1 MRSSPPTLRDRPCR
15 PCVSQPSLLVPTLT
29 SLRHDTQKA
38 TAGPQM
44 PTTVCFNWFIQS
56 PVIGIWQKGWR
67 HPESSA
73 KGPDDGTALS
83 TQRPPRGKPAS
94 LGQCGSVGP
103 LGSWLPRL
111 GLCSGVDKWGAG
123 EDRNHKSFAKTQGTG
138 EGNAQMPERWRP
150 SATDGSAIR
159 GTQGLR

>member
-123 EDRNHKSFAKTQGTG
+123 GRIATTNPLQRPRALVKG
-138 EGNAQMPERWRP
+138 MPRCQRDGGPRP
-150 SATDGSAIR
+150 
-159 GTQGLR
+159 LMVLP